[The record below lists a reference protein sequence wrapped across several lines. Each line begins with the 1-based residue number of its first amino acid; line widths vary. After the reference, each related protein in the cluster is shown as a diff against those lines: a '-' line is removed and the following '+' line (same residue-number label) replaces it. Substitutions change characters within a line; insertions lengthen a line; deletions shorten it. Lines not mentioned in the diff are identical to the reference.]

1 MASQGLGMS
10 ERRTTMDEFVAVRKG
25 ATRPA
30 AQSSPRYVTARQ
42 RRVAGTH
49 ASAAS
54 NQPSGSR
61 HGDGAACGRRLRPSP
76 SSRAYA
82 YRSGNASHPSRRLP
96 NERTTTDH
104 LTSIRRFSLSSRRA
118 LSLNPSEIARREREE
133 GEGEGRRKVRHARA
147 HTHTH
152 THARTFTHAHTLTH
166 THTRTYTHTHARTH
180 AHTYR
185 GRRERERRGGD
196 DGDTKKEKREK
207 ESKGMRGRRER
218 ESN

>member
-1 MASQGLGMS
+1 MK
-10 ERRTTMDEFVAVRKG
+10 DELVAVRKG

-30 AQSSPRYVTARQ
+30 ARSTARYVTARQ
-42 RRVAGTH
+42 RRVRRTH

-152 THARTFTHAHTLTH
+152 ARAHVHTRTHTDAHTH
-166 THTRTYTHTHARTH
+166 THIHAHAHARTHARTH
-180 AHTYR
+180 IQGEER
-185 GRRERERRGGD
+185 KGEGRRQRRRRRERGREERR
-196 DGDTKKEKREK
+196 
-207 ESKGMRGRRER
+207 
-218 ESN
+218 